1 MMLLNPR
8 PVAALAA
15 VATLGA
21 LAVLAAACGG
31 SGDAADVGVSKS
43 GAPTPTILPSATE
56 PALPSPTP
64 TYVSVFDE
72 GGEPAQEVGEFV
84 VEIPEPTPTFDPG
97 EVILPTVVALTVE
110 VPDLLD
116 AELKVRLD
124 EIEPGVAALRE
135 LYAVANTN
143 RRFITQ
149 AELEERLSVDLAEQ
163 REEFNEYSRLYEVMG
178 ITEPGTD
185 LYDLFLDLYSSSVL
199 GFFDPELNELYVVD
213 DDASELSPQDHLT
226 YIHEFV
232 HALQQQHFDIGAVF
246 DSEELKNNSDRS
258 AAYRALV
265 EGDATLLE
273 TIYMFQNMTAEEQAS
288 AQDLGVDLSSFFASP
303 HLVQRTF
310 LFPYLEGAQFVLQ
323 VFADSGWKGVNA
335 VYGRAPVSTEQV
347 MHSAKYRLAEAPIEV
362 GVLELEDVL
371 GEGWSELLRDT
382 FGEFSLVAYLEDFLS
397 RDQAAIA
404 GAGWGGDRY
413 VLYGGPDGGNLLVH
427 SLAWDSVVD
436 AAEFFGAFVGFTEA
450 RLQTEWERLDG
461 AGSAVR
467 MTLSDQVI
475 FAVNRGTT
483 TDLIFAPDDP
493 TLAAV
498 LGELDPDFE
507 FPLDPDSDPDT
518 DGTKTGS
525 ETSTEP

>member
-1 MMLLNPR
+1 MMLLNPG
-8 PVAALAA
+8 PVAALVS
-15 VATLGA
+15 VAA
-21 LAVLAAACGG
+21 LAVFAAACGSG
-31 SGDAADVGVSKS
+31 GDAAEFGLGPQ
-43 GAPTPTILPSATE
+43 GAPTPTIVPSATE
-56 PALPSPTP
+56 PALPQATP

-72 GGEPAQEVGEFV
+72 PDELAQEVGGFV
-84 VEIPEPTPTFDPG
+84 VELPEPTPTFDPG
-97 EVILPTVVALTVE
+97 EVILPTVSALTLE

-135 LYAVANTN
+135 LYAVADTV

-149 AELEERLSVDLAEQ
+149 AELEERLSLDLAEQ
-163 REEFNEYSRLYEVMG
+163 REEFDDYSRLYEVMG

-213 DDASELSPQDHLT
+213 DDASELSPRDHLT

-232 HALQQQHFDIGAVF
+232 HALQQQHFDIGSVLNS
-246 DSEELKNNSDRS
+246 DEVKNNSDRG

-310 LFPYLEGAQFVLQ
+310 LFPYLEGAQFVLE

-335 VYGRAPVSTEQV
+335 LYGRAPVSTEQV
-347 MHSAKYRLAEAPIEV
+347 MHPAKYQLAEPPIEV
-362 GVLELEDVL
+362 VVPELENVL
-371 GEGWSELLRDT
+371 GEGWSELVRDT
-382 FGEFSLVAYLEDFLS
+382 FGEFSLVVYLEDFLS

-413 VLYGGPDGGNLLVH
+413 VLYGGPDGVNLLVH
-427 SLAWDSVVD
+427 MLAWDSARD
-436 AAEFFGAFVGFTEA
+436 AAEFFGAFAGFTEA
-450 RLQTEWERLDG
+450 RLQTGWELLDE
-461 AGSAVR
+461 AGRAAR
-467 MTLSDQVI
+467 MTLPGQVI

-483 TDLIFAPDDP
+483 TDLIFAPDNS
-493 TLAAV
+493 TLATV
-498 LGELDPDFE
+498 LGELDPGFE
-507 FPLDPDSDPDT
+507 FPPDPDM
-518 DGTKTGS
+518 DGAEPGS

>member
-1 MMLLNPR
+1 MLLNPR
-8 PVAALAA
+8 SVAA
-15 VATLGA
+15 VATVGA

-31 SGDAADVGVSKS
+31 SGDAADVGLSKS
-43 GAPTPTILPSATE
+43 GAPTPTIVPSATE
-56 PALPSPTP
+56 PALPPPTP

-72 GGEPAQEVGEFV
+72 PGEPSPKVGEFV
-84 VEIPEPTPTFDPG
+84 VELPEPTPTFDPG

-110 VPDLLD
+110 FPDLLD
-116 AELKVRLD
+116 AELRVRLD

-135 LYAVANTN
+135 LYAVADTN

-149 AELEERLSVDLAEQ
+149 AELEERLAVDLAEQ
-163 REEFNEYSRLYEVMG
+163 REEFDAFGRLYEVLG

-185 LYDLFLDLYSSSVL
+185 LYELFLDIYSSSVL

-273 TIYMFQNMTAEEQAS
+273 TIYMFQKMTAEEQAS

-335 VYGRAPVSTEQV
+335 LYDRAPVSTEQV
-347 MHSAKYRLAEAPIEV
+347 IHSAKYRLAEPPIEV
-362 GVLELEDVL
+362 EVPEFVDVL

-382 FGEFSLVAYLEDFLS
+382 FGEFALVAYLEDFLS

-413 VLYGGPDGGNLLVH
+413 VLYGGPDGSDLLVH
-427 SLAWDSVVD
+427 SLAWDSVGD
-436 AAEFFGAFVGFTEA
+436 AGEFFGAFAGFTEV
-450 RLQTEWERLDG
+450 RLQTEWELLDG
-461 AGSAVR
+461 AGSVVR
-467 MTLSDQVI
+467 MTLSNQVI

-483 TDLIFAPDDP
+483 ADLIFAPDDS

-507 FPLDPDSDPDT
+507 FPSVAAT
-518 DGTKTGS
+518 DGPDTGS